1 MYCLILL
8 SYFILLM
15 SRVMPRGV
23 RRTRSNKNPVDDE
36 LVQSTDEVVEIQT
49 PAPTMDKFRQEFKLV
64 KEENRL
70 LKEEIRLL
78 KEERDFLRE
87 KTDPTPKGPRKRK
100 AKDFSDSSS
109 SDTSSESDSS
119 SEQEKRKGKK
129 NKTKKK
135 SKTFGKRVQSPEE
148 VVHRYRAVLKVFR
161 RTRSLNLSCKSLD
174 VDRNTIALSA
184 VIADIMIASEGED
197 FGPLPVFTE
206 GDTVASFAKTCMNFI
221 DTNKRLEEKIKR
233 MKKESELLPIKYKF
247 RK

>member
-1 MYCLILL
+1 
-8 SYFILLM
+8 M

-135 SKTFGKRVQSPEE
+135 SKTFGKR
-148 VVHRYRAVLKVFR
+148 
-161 RTRSLNLSCKSLD
+161 
-174 VDRNTIALSA
+174 
-184 VIADIMIASEGED
+184 DIMIASEGED